1 MTDVAANKRLL
12 TKLVVVALVMFG
24 FGFALVPLYRVF
36 CDITGFGGKL
46 SQQPAAVAAANS
58 EIDENRLVTVEFL
71 ATVNS
76 NAGWVFRPETAKM
89 QVHPGELY
97 TTTYYAENLLDRE
110 LLGQASYNIS
120 PGRAA
125 RHFAKPD
132 CFCYSQQVFQPQ
144 EGRDMNVTF
153 FIAPSLPQEIETV
166 TLSYT
171 FFDIGEQQQQ
181 AN

>member
-1 MTDVAANKRLL
+1 MTESGINKKL
-12 TKLVVVALVMFG
+12 TTKLLVVVVAMFG
-24 FGFALVPLYRVF
+24 FGFALVPLYRVL
-36 CDITGFGGKL
+36 CDITGLGGRL
-46 SQQPAAVAAANS
+46 SQQPAAVAAAS
-58 EIDENRLVTVEFL
+58 ADVDDSRLVTVEFL

-76 NAGWVFRPETAKM
+76 NAGWEFKPTIAKM

-110 LLGQASYNIS
+110 LLGRASYNVAPS
-120 PGRAA
+120 RAA

-132 CFCYSQQVFQPQ
+132 CFCYSQQLFEPR

-153 FIAPSLPQEIETV
+153 FISPSLPQEVEVV

-171 FFDIGEQQQQ
+171 FYDISEQQR
-181 AN
+181 N

>member
-1 MTDVAANKRLL
+1 MTEKRINRRL
-12 TKLVVVALVMFG
+12 TVKLLVVVVAMFG
-24 FGFALVPLYRVF
+24 FGYALVPLYRVL
-36 CDITGFGGKL
+36 CDITGLGGRL
-46 SQQPAAVAAANS
+46 SQQPAPVAAANA
-58 EIDENRLVTVEFL
+58 EIDDSRLVTVEFL

-76 NAGWVFRPETAKM
+76 NAGWVFKPKTAKM

-110 LLGQASYNIS
+110 LLGQASYNVAPS
-120 PGRAA
+120 RAA

-132 CFCYSQQVFQPQ
+132 CFCYSQQVFEPR

-153 FIAPSLPQEIETV
+153 FISPSLPKEVEVV

-171 FFDIGEQQQQ
+171 FYDISEQQR
-181 AN
+181 N